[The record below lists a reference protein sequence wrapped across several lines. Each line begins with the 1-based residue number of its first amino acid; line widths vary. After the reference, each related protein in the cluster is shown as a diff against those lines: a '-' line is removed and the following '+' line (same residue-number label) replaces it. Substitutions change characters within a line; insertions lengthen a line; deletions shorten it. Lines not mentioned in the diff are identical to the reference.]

1 MRTLT
6 IEKIILM
13 IPFLFMQ
20 PQEKTVEPIEY
31 EYPLKVQLLKESIER
46 SRSETEYLQTEFYFK
61 DFFKEQPFKSVK

>member
-13 IPFLFMQ
+13 IPFLFMR